1 MLFCPNPNKERM
13 TKIKKVAVVKK
24 RNVLKN
30 IANAITLVCHA
41 VVIVLVLIVKIP
53 FIISRKEENKNF
65 KKNQKNKESC
75 QNNKNYNKKKIKST
89 KTFSICNKNNFNNNS
104 K

>member
-65 KKNQKNKESC
+65 KKN
-75 QNNKNYNKKKIKST
+75 
-89 KTFSICNKNNFNNNS
+89 
-104 K
+104 